1 MPFTSNLSEL
11 MRERKLTY
19 EELQFRSKVAPD
31 TIARVKDERIATVK
45 LLTLEKLATALEI
58 SSSTSGQARQALN
71 GEECWHD
78 KRGPFHTVNGPRFN
92 HRFQSKIINRKL

>member
-45 LLTLEKLATALEI
+45 LLTLEKLATALEVDVHDLFVFVRTSP
-58 SSSTSGQARQALN
+58 SSFER
-71 GEECWHD
+71 
-78 KRGPFHTVNGPRFN
+78 
-92 HRFQSKIINRKL
+92 

>member
-45 LLTLEKLATALEI
+45 LLTLEKLA
-58 SSSTSGQARQALN
+58 N
-71 GEECWHD
+71 GAENIQ
-78 KRGPFHTVNGPRFN
+78 R
-92 HRFQSKIINRKL
+92 SA

>member
-45 LLTLEKLATALEI
+45 LLTLEKLATALEVDVRDLFEYVRTSP
-58 SSSTSGQARQALN
+58 SSFER
-71 GEECWHD
+71 
-78 KRGPFHTVNGPRFN
+78 
-92 HRFQSKIINRKL
+92 